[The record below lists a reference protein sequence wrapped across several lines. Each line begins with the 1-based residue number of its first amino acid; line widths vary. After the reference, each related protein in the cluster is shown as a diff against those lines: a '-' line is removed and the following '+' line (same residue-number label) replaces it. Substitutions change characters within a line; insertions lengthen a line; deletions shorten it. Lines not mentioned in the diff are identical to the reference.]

1 MLEIEITTECNP
13 QHLFM
18 LHIESVL
25 AAPEKGQK
33 ITCQVCRNETKVRRV
48 GVPGRLPTSDIPRS
62 KDQNEL
68 FKE

>member
-25 AAPEKGQK
+25 AAPKPKDQ
-33 ITCQVCRNETKVRRV
+33 IVCQVCKNKTHIRRV
-48 GVPGRLPTSDIPRS
+48 GVPGRIPDSTVPRS
-62 KDQNEL
+62 SDQTEL